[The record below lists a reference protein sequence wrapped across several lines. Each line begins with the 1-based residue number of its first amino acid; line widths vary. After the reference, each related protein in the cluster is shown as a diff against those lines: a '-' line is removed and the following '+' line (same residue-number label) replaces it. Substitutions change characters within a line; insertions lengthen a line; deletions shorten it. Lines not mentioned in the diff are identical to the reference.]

1 MSLIKP
7 VNSTS
12 TADASIN
19 CSATGILQNSKE
31 WECSK
36 GENCF
41 SFDQHPLQ
49 HRAFKGRQRAPCPM
63 ACTAACV
70 QNELGTPA
78 LPDTLSFLDHIVH
91 LLWLHFFLTEN
102 SLAGQAG
109 CESSSGAEMRRLG
122 ASSSAGSSP
131 CSLGLMG
138 AELHFLFAAG
148 KLQGTG
154 IFRMF
159 FINQQDSVKEIPDS
173 AVSFSSVCKQLCNF
187 LNVH

>member
-1 MSLIKP
+1 MPPLTVQPQAFCKTVKNGSAAKERIALALISIP
-7 VNSTS
+7 CST
-12 TADASIN
+12 
-19 CSATGILQNSKE
+19 GP
-31 WECSK
+31 SK
-36 GENCF
+36 G
-41 SFDQHPLQ
+41 
-49 HRAFKGRQRAPCPM
+49 GR
-63 ACTAACV
+63 
-70 QNELGTPA
+70 ELPA
-78 LPDTLSFLDHIVH
+78 LWHAQQHVFKMNWALQPCQTLSFLDHIVH